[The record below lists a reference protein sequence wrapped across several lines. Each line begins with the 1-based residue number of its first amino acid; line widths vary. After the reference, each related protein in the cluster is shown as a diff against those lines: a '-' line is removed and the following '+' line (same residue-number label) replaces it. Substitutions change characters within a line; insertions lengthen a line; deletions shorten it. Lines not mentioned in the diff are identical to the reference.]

1 MQFCGLEKAGC
12 PETVAETFYESV
24 RNLLAQFGASLVGG
38 CRRWRRLDLVLVG
51 ICGVVPLGA
60 VAAGETLEIRNSSPI
75 AQLYGLPA
83 MRGARAEGWRGRFS
97 VDVANS
103 FTGDLTP
110 SEFVF
115 LDGETATFAYTVRRS
130 IGDRWEAG
138 LELPWITHSGGRF
151 DRLIDDFHDLFGF
164 PDGGRPLAERG
175 QLDYV
180 VRTSGVQHVD
190 LRSKSSDLGDVRTW
204 IGFELFDQAQRSLVA
219 RLHLKLPTGDV
230 RNLSGSGGTDVALG
244 LDYVDRSILSS
255 LGTQVTLGGGLTR
268 LGDGDLIPMQQER
281 VVPYG
286 HFGLSAGIGRQK
298 RLRLIGQ
305 MDAHG
310 ALFDAELSHLG
321 HFVLQGTIGLQYA
334 FTPKMA
340 MELSLIEDLSG
351 ALAAD
356 AIFKLSITG
365 RL

>member
-12 PETVAETFYESV
+12 PETVTGTFLDLV
-24 RNLLAQFGASLVGG
+24 QNLLAQIGG
-38 CRRWRRLDLVLVG
+38 VFAGECRIWRRLVLALMSA
-51 ICGVVPLGA
+51 CGFFPSGA
-60 VAAGETLEIRNSSPI
+60 GAAGETLEIRNTSPI

-83 MRGARAEGWRGRFS
+83 MRGARAEGWRARFS

-103 FTGDLTP
+103 FTGDLTS

-115 LDGETATFAYTVRRS
+115 LDGETATFAYTLRRS
-130 IGDRWEAG
+130 LGERWEAG
-138 LELPWITHSGGRF
+138 IELPWVTHSGGRF
-151 DRLIDDFHDLFGF
+151 DRLIDDFHDLFGL

-180 VRTSGVQHVD
+180 VRTNGVQHVD
-190 LRSKSSDLGDVRTW
+190 LRSKSSDLGDLRTW
-204 IGFELFDQAQRSLVA
+204 VGFEFYDQTQRSLVA

-244 LDYVDRSILSS
+244 LDYVDRAMLSVI
-255 LGTQVTLGGGLTR
+255 GTQVTLGGGLVR
-268 LGDGDLIPMQQER
+268 LGDGDLIRAQQER
-281 VVPYG
+281 IVPHG
-286 HFGLSAGIGRQK
+286 HFGLSAGIGKHK
-298 RLRLIGQ
+298 RLRLMGQ
-305 MDAHG
+305 LDAHG

-321 HFVLQGTIGLQYA
+321 HFVLQGTLGLQYA
-334 FTPKMA
+334 FTPRMA
-340 MELSLIEDLSG
+340 LELSLLEDLSG